1 MARCLALLQLQAQN
15 NAFNGS
21 RQIALHIHILLAIF
35 IQMSFN
41 NNINGGFKMKNDIW
55 NAKSLIDTDTL
66 DSLSNSEL
74 KQVADIFNRA
84 EQTKAGQYL
93 MDGSLDTGE
102 SPTDDELLD
111 TVGGDTYFK
120 VKEVK
125 K

>member
-1 MARCLALLQLQAQN
+1 
-15 NAFNGS
+15 
-21 RQIALHIHILLAIF
+21 
-35 IQMSFN
+35 
-41 NNINGGFKMKNDIW
+41 MKNDIW